1 MLVIKPQTKKF
12 GFPMPINRHF
22 CKTKAKFS
30 LFSITPVLHY
40 SIRILNY
47 KLRYAA
53 PFQGAKAK
61 PGPEGL
67 DSLLVATNPVQSLDN
82 QAEVPSERGTGI
94 TDGFLFGRMPKK
106 KRTMLKGLT
115 NSSYRI
121 MIKGKET
128 TAMIKSLNRMPM
140 SQRITYQPTQRIIV
154 WWNR

>member
-1 MLVIKPQTKKF
+1 MECWSSGVLVIKPQTKKF

-67 DSLLVATNPVQSLDN
+67 DSLLYAT
-82 QAEVPSERGTGI
+82 ERPLLSIFNNWTIGG
-94 TDGFLFGRMPKK
+94 
-106 KRTMLKGLT
+106 
-115 NSSYRI
+115 
-121 MIKGKET
+121 
-128 TAMIKSLNRMPM
+128 
-140 SQRITYQPTQRIIV
+140 
-154 WWNR
+154 